1 MRFVD
6 VNPFFFPY
14 KGGIERRM
22 DDLAKRLA
30 ERGHEVTI
38 LTARLPGT
46 AEEEVAES
54 GYRIVRVKSR
64 FLNVYNPP
72 YVSSSGVLEALKS
85 LDADV
90 VNYNYRWAPSW
101 NKDLARYRGP
111 KLFTVHNMWNEGI
124 GLQAKASSINDRRFM
139 KNVLPSFGHIV
150 CVSRHVQDATAGPI
164 RSRRGFHV
172 RRQDI
177 ISGISCWRPCTVLP
191 IPGRMQSRLSSSWHR
206 SVLHRTGSWL
216 RQVLLSM
223 RASSLRSTS
232 R

>member
-46 AEEEVAES
+46 AEEEVAKS

-72 YVSSSGVLEALKS
+72 YVSSSGVLEALES
-85 LDADV
+85 LDPA
-90 VNYNYRWAPSW
+90 A
-101 NKDLARYRGP
+101 
-111 KLFTVHNMWNEGI
+111 
-124 GLQAKASSINDRRFM
+124 
-139 KNVLPSFGHIV
+139 
-150 CVSRHVQDATAGPI
+150 
-164 RSRRGFHV
+164 
-172 RRQDI
+172 
-177 ISGISCWRPCTVLP
+177 
-191 IPGRMQSRLSSSWHR
+191 
-206 SVLHRTGSWL
+206 
-216 RQVLLSM
+216 
-223 RASSLRSTS
+223 
-232 R
+232 